1 MLTKSKKYI
10 MHRGVLSLIF
20 AFALSVSAILSP
32 LVRAEE
38 SPKYTWKDIAGIPG
52 GDIYSP
58 RISPD
63 GLRLFANQYD
73 AGDKLLTSVD
83 NGATWSVYSPPVST
97 SAMAMDRSGTKLV
110 VSWFNQDFLYLS
122 TNSGSSWTKTPSFA
136 GIVNALPRISPDGS
150 ILTACNQYLQVKVLY
165 VSMDNGATWLQ
176 KGSECPDYVLND
188 GKMIRINND
197 NSIRRS
203 SDYGL
208 TWSTINTDRSR
219 RAVFSYDGQS
229 AFDGENVSLD
239 GGVNWNPTP
248 EVPPRSSNNN
258 IYAKGIS
265 NDGKR
270 MFVTFIPASPSDSKS
285 PMMVSSDGGKTW
297 QKWGDEGFMG
307 IADMSADGSRI
318 FALSGDPPDV
328 ITRLATLPTP
338 PPVTPGGTGS
348 GAGGTTTPS
357 TPATPSTGSSSSG
370 ASIAATTTSSTS
382 SKKPEKLSSKNLAET
397 GNSIWLVSGLAV
409 IAVVAGG
416 LALRKRP

>member
-10 MHRGVLSLIF
+10 IHRGMLSLIF

-38 SPKYTWKDIAGIPG
+38 SPKYTWKDIVGIPG
-52 GDIYSP
+52 GDINSP

-63 GLRLFANQYD
+63 GLRLFANQYA
-73 AGDKLLTSVD
+73 AGYKLLTSVD

-136 GIVNALPRISPDGS
+136 GIVNTLPKISPDGS
-150 ILTACNQYLQVKVLY
+150 ILTACNTYLQVKVLY

-318 FALSGDPPDV
+318 FTLSGDPPDV
-328 ITRLATLPTP
+328 TTRLATLSRPQ
-338 PPVTPGGTGS
+338 PVTPGGAGS
-348 GAGGTTTPS
+348 GTSGA
-357 TPATPSTGSSSSG
+357 ATPSAGSSSSG
-370 ASIAATTTSSTS
+370 DSTTAASSSTS
-382 SKKPEKLSSKNLAET
+382 NKKPGKSSSILAET
-397 GNSIWLVSGLAV
+397 GNSIWLVSGLAI

>member
-1 MLTKSKKYI
+1 MLIKSKKYI
-10 MHRGVLSLIF
+10 MHRGMLSLIF

-38 SPKYTWKDIAGIPG
+38 SPKYTWKDIVGIPG

-63 GLRLFANQYD
+63 GLRLFTNQYV
-73 AGDKLLTSVD
+73 AGGDKLLTSVD
-83 NGATWSVYSPPVST
+83 NGTTWSVYSPPVST

-110 VSWFNQDFLYLS
+110 ASWFNQDFLYLS

-136 GIVNALPRISPDGS
+136 GIVNTLPRISPDGS

-318 FALSGDPPDV
+318 FALSGDPPDA

-348 GAGGTTTPS
+348 GTSGAVTPS
-357 TPATPSTGSSSSG
+357 AGSSSSG
-370 ASIAATTTSSTS
+370 ASTTAASSSTS
-382 SKKPEKLSSKNLAET
+382 NKKPEKSSNLAET

>member
-10 MHRGVLSLIF
+10 MHRGILSLIF

-38 SPKYTWKDIAGIPG
+38 SPKYTWKDIVGIPG
-52 GDIYSP
+52 GNVNSP

-63 GLRLFANQYD
+63 GLRLFVNQHV
-73 AGDKLLTSVD
+73 AGGEKLLTSVD
-83 NGATWSVYSPPVST
+83 NGATWSVYSSPVSA

-136 GIVNALPRISPDGS
+136 GIVNTLPRISPDGS
-150 ILTACNQYLQVKVLY
+150 ILTACGRYLQVKVLY

-318 FALSGDPPDV
+318 FTLSGDLPDAT
-328 ITRLATLPTP
+328 TRLATLLTP

-348 GAGGTTTPS
+348 GTSGAAAS
-357 TPATPSTGSSSSG
+357 STGSSSSG
-370 ASIAATTTSSTS
+370 ASTTAASSSTS
-382 SKKPEKLSSKNLAET
+382 NKKPEKSSSTLAET

>member
-1 MLTKSKKYI
+1 MLIKNRKRVVC
-10 MHRGVLSLIF
+10 RGMLSLVF
-20 AFALSVSAILSP
+20 VFALSALAALSP

-38 SPKYTWKDIAGIPG
+38 SPKYTWKDIVGIPG
-52 GDIYSP
+52 GYMYGT

-63 GLRLFANQYD
+63 GLRLFGNKYD

-83 NGATWSVYSPPVST
+83 NGATWSVYSAPT
-97 SAMAMDRSGTKLV
+97 NTAAIAMDRSGTKLV
-110 VSWFNQDFLYLS
+110 TFGINQDFLYLS
-122 TNSGSSWTKTPSFA
+122 TDSGSSWTKTPSFA
-136 GIVNALPRISPDGS
+136 GIVNAFPRMSPDGS
-150 ILTACNQYLQVKVLY
+150 ILTACNRYLQVKVLY

-188 GKMIRINND
+188 GKMIRINSD

-219 RAVFSYDGQS
+219 PAVFSYDGQS

-258 IYAKGIS
+258 ISAKGIS

-270 MFVTFIPASPSDSKS
+270 MFVAFTPASPSDSES
-285 PMMVSSDGGKTW
+285 PVMVSSDGGKTW
-297 QKWGDEGFMG
+297 QKWGEEGFSGG
-307 IADMSADGSRI
+307 IVSMSADGSRI
-318 FALSGDPPDV
+318 FATSGDIPD
-328 ITRLATLPTP
+328 ITIRLATLPTP

-348 GAGGTTTPS
+348 GTSGAAAPS
-357 TPATPSTGSSSSG
+357 SGSSSSG
-370 ASIAATTTSSTS
+370 ASTAATTTTSSYAS
-382 SKKPEKLSSKNLAET
+382 SKKPEKFSNLAET
-397 GNSIWLVSGLAV
+397 GASVWVIGGLAV
-409 IAVVAGG
+409 VAVVAGG
-416 LALRKRP
+416 LALRKRL

>member
-10 MHRGVLSLIF
+10 MHRGMLSLIF
-20 AFALSVSAILSP
+20 AFALSVSVILSP

-38 SPKYTWKDIAGIPG
+38 SPKYTWKDIVGIPG
-52 GDIYSP
+52 GDDIHSP

-63 GLRLFANQYD
+63 GLRLFGNRYA
-73 AGDKLLTSVD
+73 AGGDKLLTSVD

-97 SAMAMDRSGTKLV
+97 SVMAMDRSGTKLAA
-110 VSWFNQDFLYLS
+110 SWFNQDFLYLS
-122 TNSGSSWTKTPSFA
+122 TDSGSSWTKTPSFA

-150 ILTACNQYLQVKVLY
+150 ILTVCNQYLQVKVLY

-188 GKMIRINND
+188 GKMIRINSD

-203 SDYGL
+203 NDYGL

-219 RAVFSYDGQS
+219 RAAFSYDGQS

-270 MFVTFIPASPSDSKS
+270 MFVTFIPASPSDSES

-297 QKWGDEGFMG
+297 QKWGDEGFRG

-318 FALSGDPPDV
+318 FALSGDPPGV
-328 ITRLATLPTP
+328 TTRLATLPTP

-348 GAGGTTTPS
+348 GTSGAVTPS
-357 TPATPSTGSSSSG
+357 AGSSSSG
-370 ASIAATTTSSTS
+370 ASTTAASSSTS
-382 SKKPEKLSSKNLAET
+382 NKKPGKSSSILAET
-397 GNSIWLVSGLAV
+397 GTSIWVVGGVAIVAVAVGVLV
-409 IAVVAGG
+409 
-416 LALRKRP
+416 LRKRL

>member
-1 MLTKSKKYI
+1 
-10 MHRGVLSLIF
+10 
-20 AFALSVSAILSP
+20 
-32 LVRAEE
+32 
-38 SPKYTWKDIAGIPG
+38 
-52 GDIYSP
+52 
-58 RISPD
+58 
-63 GLRLFANQYD
+63 
-73 AGDKLLTSVD
+73 
-83 NGATWSVYSPPVST
+83 
-97 SAMAMDRSGTKLV
+97 
-110 VSWFNQDFLYLS
+110 
-122 TNSGSSWTKTPSFA
+122 
-136 GIVNALPRISPDGS
+136 
-150 ILTACNQYLQVKVLY
+150 
-165 VSMDNGATWLQ
+165 MDNGATWLQ

-239 GGVNWNPTP
+239 GGVNWNPTS

-285 PMMVSSDGGKTW
+285 PMMVSSDGGKAW
-297 QKWGDEGFMG
+297 QKWGDEGFIG

-318 FALSGDPPDV
+318 FATSGDIPD
-328 ITRLATLPTP
+328 ITIRLATLPTP
-338 PPVTPGGTGS
+338 PPVTPGGTGT
-348 GAGGTTTPS
+348 GTGGTATSS
-357 TPATPSTGSSSSG
+357 TSSSSSG
-370 ASIAATTTSSTS
+370 ASTAATTTSSSTS
-382 SKKPEKLSSKNLAET
+382 SKKPEKSSNLAET
-397 GNSIWLVSGLAV
+397 GNSVQLIGGLAV

>member
-1 MLTKSKKYI
+1 MLIKSKKYI
-10 MHRGVLSLIF
+10 MHRGMLSLIF

-38 SPKYTWKDIAGIPG
+38 SPKYTWKDIVGIPG

-63 GLRLFANQYD
+63 GLRLFTNQYV
-73 AGDKLLTSVD
+73 AGGDKLLTSVD
-83 NGATWSVYSPPVST
+83 NGTTWSVYSPPVST

-136 GIVNALPRISPDGS
+136 GIVNTLPRISPDGS

-318 FALSGDPPDV
+318 FALSGDPPDA

-348 GAGGTTTPS
+348 GTSGAVTPS
-357 TPATPSTGSSSSG
+357 AGSSSSG
-370 ASIAATTTSSTS
+370 ASTTAASSSTS
-382 SKKPEKLSSKNLAET
+382 NKKPEKSSNLAET

>member
-10 MHRGVLSLIF
+10 MHRGILSLIF
-20 AFALSVSAILSP
+20 TFALSVSAILSP

-38 SPKYTWKDIAGIPG
+38 SPKYTWKDIVGIPG
-52 GDIYSP
+52 GNVHSP

-63 GLRLFANQYD
+63 GLRLFVNQHV
-73 AGDKLLTSVD
+73 AGGEKLLTSVD
-83 NGATWSVYSPPVST
+83 NGATWSVYSSPVSA

-136 GIVNALPRISPDGS
+136 GIVNTLPRISPDGS
-150 ILTACNQYLQVKVLY
+150 ILTACGRYLQVKVLY

-318 FALSGDPPDV
+318 FTLSGDLPDAT
-328 ITRLATLPTP
+328 TRLATLPTP
-338 PPVTPGGTGS
+338 PPVTPGDAGS
-348 GAGGTTTPS
+348 DTGGTVASS
-357 TPATPSTGSSSSG
+357 TSSASSG
-370 ASIAATTTSSTS
+370 ASTAATPSSTS
-382 SKKPEKLSSKNLAET
+382 SKKPGKSSNILAET
-397 GNSIWLVSGLAV
+397 GTSIWAVGGVAIVAVAAGVLV
-409 IAVVAGG
+409 
-416 LALRKRP
+416 LRKRP

>member
-1 MLTKSKKYI
+1 MLIKNRKRAVCKGI
-10 MHRGVLSLIF
+10 LSLVF
-20 AFALSVSAILSP
+20 VFALSALAALSP

-38 SPKYTWKDIAGIPG
+38 SPKYTWKDIVGIPG
-52 GDIYSP
+52 GYMYGT

-63 GLRLFANQYD
+63 GLRLFVNQHT
-73 AGDKLLTSVD
+73 AGGEKLLTSVD

-110 VSWFNQDFLYLS
+110 ASWVNQDFLYLS

-136 GIVNALPRISPDGS
+136 GIVNTLPRISPDGS
-150 ILTACNQYLQVKVLY
+150 ILTACNRYLQVKVLY

-239 GGVNWNPTP
+239 GGVNWNPTS

-297 QKWGDEGFMG
+297 QKWGDEGFIG

-318 FALSGDPPDV
+318 FATSGDIPD
-328 ITRLATLPTP
+328 ITIRLATLPTP
-338 PPVTPGGTGS
+338 PPVTPGGTGT
-348 GAGGTTTPS
+348 GTGGTATSS
-357 TPATPSTGSSSSG
+357 TSSSSSG
-370 ASIAATTTSSTS
+370 ASTAATTTSSSTS
-382 SKKPEKLSSKNLAET
+382 SKKPEKSSNLAET
-397 GNSIWLVSGLAV
+397 GNSVQLIGGLAV

>member
-10 MHRGVLSLIF
+10 MHRGILSLIF

-38 SPKYTWKDIAGIPG
+38 SPKYTWKDIVGIPG
-52 GDIYSP
+52 GNVHSP

-63 GLRLFANQYD
+63 GLRLFVNQHV
-73 AGDKLLTSVD
+73 AGGEKLLTSVD
-83 NGATWSVYSPPVST
+83 NGATWSVYSSPVSA

-136 GIVNALPRISPDGS
+136 GIVNTLPSISPDGS
-150 ILTACNQYLQVKVLY
+150 ILTACGRYLQVKVLY

-318 FALSGDPPDV
+318 FTLSGDLPDAT
-328 ITRLATLPTP
+328 TRLATLLTP

-348 GAGGTTTPS
+348 GTSGAV
-357 TPATPSTGSSSSG
+357 TPSTGSSSSG
-370 ASIAATTTSSTS
+370 ASTTAASSSTS
-382 SKKPEKLSSKNLAET
+382 SKKSEKSSSNLAET

>member
-1 MLTKSKKYI
+1 
-10 MHRGVLSLIF
+10 
-20 AFALSVSAILSP
+20 
-32 LVRAEE
+32 
-38 SPKYTWKDIAGIPG
+38 
-52 GDIYSP
+52 
-58 RISPD
+58 
-63 GLRLFANQYD
+63 
-73 AGDKLLTSVD
+73 
-83 NGATWSVYSPPVST
+83 
-97 SAMAMDRSGTKLV
+97 
-110 VSWFNQDFLYLS
+110 
-122 TNSGSSWTKTPSFA
+122 
-136 GIVNALPRISPDGS
+136 
-150 ILTACNQYLQVKVLY
+150 
-165 VSMDNGATWLQ
+165 
-176 KGSECPDYVLND
+176 
-188 GKMIRINND
+188 MIRINND

-270 MFVTFIPASPSDSKS
+270 MFVTFIPASPSDSES

-297 QKWGDEGFMG
+297 QKWGDEGFRG

-318 FALSGDPPDV
+318 FTLSGDLPDAT
-328 ITRLATLPTP
+328 TRLATLPTP

-348 GAGGTTTPS
+348 GTSGAVTPS
-357 TPATPSTGSSSSG
+357 AGSSSSG
-370 ASIAATTTSSTS
+370 ASTTAASSSTS
-382 SKKPEKLSSKNLAET
+382 NKKPEKSSNLAET

>member
-1 MLTKSKKYI
+1 MLIKNRKRAVCI
-10 MHRGVLSLIF
+10 GMLSLVF
-20 AFALSVSAILSP
+20 VFALSALAALSP

-52 GDIYSP
+52 GDVHSP
-58 RISPD
+58 RISSD
-63 GLRLFANQYD
+63 GLRLFVNQYA
-73 AGDKLLTSVD
+73 AGGEKLLTSVD

-122 TNSGSSWTKTPSFA
+122 TNSGSSWTKTPPFA
-136 GIVNALPRISPDGS
+136 GIVNAFPRMSPDGS
-150 ILTACNQYLQVKVLY
+150 ILTVCNRYLQVKVLY

-188 GKMIRINND
+188 GKMIRINSD

-219 RAVFSYDGQS
+219 PAVFSYDGQS

-258 IYAKGIS
+258 ISAKGIS

-270 MFVTFIPASPSDSKS
+270 MFVAFTPASPSDPES
-285 PMMVSSDGGKTW
+285 PVMVSSDGGKTW
-297 QKWGDEGFMG
+297 QKWGEEGFSG
-307 IADMSADGSRI
+307 GVVNMSADGSRI

-328 ITRLATLPTP
+328 ITRLATLLTP
-338 PPVTPGGTGS
+338 PPVTPGGAGS
-348 GAGGTTTPS
+348 GTSGAAAPS
-357 TPATPSTGSSSSG
+357 SGSSSSG
-370 ASIAATTTSSTS
+370 ASTAATTTSSSYAS
-382 SKKPEKLSSKNLAET
+382 SKKPEKFSNLAET
-397 GNSIWLVSGLAV
+397 GVSVWVIGGLAV
-409 IAVVAGG
+409 VAVVAGG
-416 LALRKRP
+416 LALRKRL

>member
-1 MLTKSKKYI
+1 MLAKSKKYI
-10 MHRGVLSLIF
+10 MHRGMLSLIF

-38 SPKYTWKDIAGIPG
+38 SPKYTWKDIVGIPG
-52 GDIYSP
+52 GDIHSP

-63 GLRLFANQYD
+63 GLRLFVNQHA
-73 AGDKLLTSVD
+73 AGGEKLLTSVD

-110 VSWFNQDFLYLS
+110 TFGFNQDFLYLS
-122 TNSGSSWTKTPSFA
+122 TDSGSSWTKTPSFA
-136 GIVNALPRISPDGS
+136 GIVNAFPRMSPDGS
-150 ILTACNQYLQVKVLY
+150 ILTVCNRYLQVKVLY

-188 GKMIRINND
+188 GKMIRINSD

-219 RAVFSYDGQS
+219 PAVFSYDGQS

-297 QKWGDEGFMG
+297 QKWGDKGFMG

-318 FALSGDPPDV
+318 FTLSGDPPDV
-328 ITRLATLPTP
+328 TTRLATLPTP
-338 PPVTPGGTGS
+338 PPVTPGDAGSGTG
-348 GAGGTTTPS
+348 GTVASS
-357 TPATPSTGSSSSG
+357 TSSASSG
-370 ASIAATTTSSTS
+370 ASTAATPSSTS
-382 SKKPEKLSSKNLAET
+382 SKKPEKSSSTLAET

>member
-1 MLTKSKKYI
+1 VNQ
-10 MHRGVLSLIF
+10 HV
-20 AFALSVSAILSP
+20 
-32 LVRAEE
+32 
-38 SPKYTWKDIAGIPG
+38 AGG
-52 GDIYSP
+52 E
-58 RISPD
+58 
-63 GLRLFANQYD
+63 
-73 AGDKLLTSVD
+73 KLLTSVD
-83 NGATWSVYSPPVST
+83 NGATWSVYSSPVSA

-136 GIVNALPRISPDGS
+136 GIVNTLPRISPDGS
-150 ILTACNQYLQVKVLY
+150 ILTACGRYLQVKVLY

-318 FALSGDPPDV
+318 FTLSGDLPDAT
-328 ITRLATLPTP
+328 TRLATLPTP

-348 GAGGTTTPS
+348 GTSGAVTPS
-357 TPATPSTGSSSSG
+357 AGSSSSG
-370 ASIAATTTSSTS
+370 ASTTAASSSTS
-382 SKKPEKLSSKNLAET
+382 NKKPEKSSNLAET

>member
-10 MHRGVLSLIF
+10 MHRGILSLIF
-20 AFALSVSAILSP
+20 TFALSVSAILSP

-38 SPKYTWKDIAGIPG
+38 SPKYTWKDIVGIPG

-63 GLRLFANQYD
+63 GLRLFANQYA
-73 AGDKLLTSVD
+73 AGGYKLLTSVD

-136 GIVNALPRISPDGS
+136 GIVNTLPRISPDGS

-297 QKWGDEGFMG
+297 QKWGDEGFIG

-318 FALSGDPPDV
+318 LALSGDPLDV

-348 GAGGTTTPS
+348 GTSGAVTPS
-357 TPATPSTGSSSSG
+357 AGSSSSG
-370 ASIAATTTSSTS
+370 ASTTAASSSTS
-382 SKKPEKLSSKNLAET
+382 NKKPEKSSNLAET